1 MRFIQNPF
9 LVALLA
15 FILFISGLRA
25 IGFVGPDEARYAD
38 VARGMLLSGDY
49 VTPRLFGEPWFEK
62 PPLYYWAASQ
72 LFRIS
77 TNEQTARLPSAI
89 AAIVFLLVWF
99 RFARARFGETVAL
112 LATIFLASSLGWIG
126 FARAAAMDMLFAATL
141 DLALLLL
148 ALWLWER
155 KPLRLYGFYIFLGL
169 ATLAKGPL
177 AVVLAGLVFLG
188 YVATFRDWAALRTLL
203 LSPALAVFFA
213 VAGPWYALCYAVNGA
228 PFVEEFILEHNLAR
242 LVSAAALGHGQ
253 PAWFYIPVLI
263 AGLFP
268 WSPLLLLPLG
278 EMVHAARSI
287 FRDSQRAFLFWWV
300 ALPFAF
306 FSLSENKLPGYLL
319 PILPPITLWIAILVD
334 QASRAAATRQGMASA
349 MPSSSQNPGA
359 SAPEVG
365 PRQGSGSSAIA
376 PEGQKNLTQG
386 VSPGLDEQERNE
398 PRRGDRQSLE
408 GNPPIENSAS
418 CGMPPA
424 VPLILIGCSAL
435 LLLTV
440 PLFAPLLSES
450 LATGLRQALA
460 EWSVADAWRQVLQGP
475 VPVSRWLLVAGLV
488 GLTFYFAV
496 RKQPLIASFMVLA
509 GVTVCLLA
517 ITAHLS
523 PAINRVASARPV
535 AERIISL
542 AVSAEEVAVYRV
554 HRNQAYQLSYYL
566 GRSLPEWSPED
577 TTSDV
582 SVIVAGQDEQI
593 PIARPVS
600 YFPGQRLR
608 LWELIGLRIE
618 TDR

>member
-77 TNEQTARLPSAI
+77 MNEQTARLPSAI

-126 FARAAAMDMLFAATL
+126 FARAAAMDMLFAATI

-278 EMVHAARSI
+278 EMVHAARGI
-287 FRDSQRAFLFWWV
+287 FFGMMEQMKQFNKPLDDYIGIYNSPVWPNDGIQ
-300 ALPFAF
+300 LPTELGEAIYSSKRMFIRYVNGEGIETERWITPKQVMG
-306 FSLSENKLPGYLL
+306 LSDYIYL
-319 PILPPITLWIAILVD
+319 
-334 QASRAAATRQGMASA
+334 QAHCHLRNG
-349 MPSSSQNPGA
+349 
-359 SAPEVG
+359 
-365 PRQGSGSSAIA
+365 
-376 PEGQKNLTQG
+376 
-386 VSPGLDEQERNE
+386 ERNF
-398 PRRGDRQSLE
+398 RLDRILE
-408 GNPPIENSAS
+408 VKIE
-418 CGMPPA
+418 GEHIR
-424 VPLILIGCSAL
+424 LH
-435 LLLTV
+435 
-440 PLFAPLLSES
+440 
-450 LATGLRQALA
+450 
-460 EWSVADAWRQVLQGP
+460 
-475 VPVSRWLLVAGLV
+475 
-488 GLTFYFAV
+488 
-496 RKQPLIASFMVLA
+496 RK
-509 GVTVCLLA
+509 
-517 ITAHLS
+517 
-523 PAINRVASARPV
+523 
-535 AERIISL
+535 
-542 AVSAEEVAVYRV
+542 
-554 HRNQAYQLSYYL
+554 
-566 GRSLPEWSPED
+566 
-577 TTSDV
+577 
-582 SVIVAGQDEQI
+582 
-593 PIARPVS
+593 
-600 YFPGQRLR
+600 
-608 LWELIGLRIE
+608 
-618 TDR
+618 